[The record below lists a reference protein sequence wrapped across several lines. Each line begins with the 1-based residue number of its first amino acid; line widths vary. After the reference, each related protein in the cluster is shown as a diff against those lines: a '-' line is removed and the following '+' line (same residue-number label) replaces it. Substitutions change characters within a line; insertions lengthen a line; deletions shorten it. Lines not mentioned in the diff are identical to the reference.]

1 MKKTV
6 KVLLA
11 IVIFIT
17 GISASIFLHT
27 RIVQFYFDAGIVQPI
42 SRQLSASWL
51 NVIRTNQVPRW
62 ELLDVQYLD
71 PQQAQGNVNIY
82 VTLLDS
88 DGTPAQ
94 GITVYLDTGV
104 PADRTW
110 QITKSGGTSDFPQ
123 TADSSFDPSRG
134 ERGPYNVYIGG
145 LSSDIV
151 TGMGLPL
158 KQHVVYLLKFKK
170 IIAPPVTPSPS
181 ITPIPG
187 GLTEDDIRRII
198 NDVMREKFR

>member
-1 MKKTV
+1 MKSTRRGSDSPVHRPEKT
-6 KVLLA
+6 
-11 IVIFIT
+11 
-17 GISASIFLHT
+17 
-27 RIVQFYFDAGIVQPI
+27 
-42 SRQLSASWL
+42 
-51 NVIRTNQVPRW
+51 PRF
-62 ELLDVQYLD
+62 QI
-71 PQQAQGNVNIY
+71 Q
-82 VTLLDS
+82 LDS
-88 DGTPAQ
+88 
-94 GITVYLDTGV
+94 
-104 PADRTW
+104 RTW